1 MIPPCESNPCLHNGQ
16 CRSTS
21 LTSFECD
28 CSSNKYRGTV
38 CEIGILS
45 TPAIPILI
53 VNQPSHFLN
62 ITAYPEA
69 HLRVTVLSS
78 SNDLQVIQST
88 HNLSN
93 SQPLSNFKLIAI
105 KEGVYTISYSLS
117 GTDSQDFI
125 APMPVRVVV
134 VSGIADIIGA
144 GYEESIP
151 DMLSPGCCN
160 MNAGLSYQ
168 CPDST
173 DTIVFNSSNI
183 WKSTSNGDLIT
194 DGVVFA
200 FTQGLYLPVSIAGT
214 QLSHTVYNTLPQT
227 EYSYPHFED
236 IANNSDCSSYN
247 FTSADFSSLLARQL
261 LGVSYFNFIDEVLPS
276 WLTLTTRTQTL
287 TKNSAFTFEHY
298 STFVVPGENVNSI
311 ENCQGLDL
319 IQNKIYS
326 VISLKSIIVAEV
338 VQDLYHYT
346 PNGKETVCIAV
357 DMCSGEDPPVY
368 ITLPP
373 SSQEFMKSISQIQV
387 YKNYDTT
394 FIMISSLIDACE

>member
-1 MIPPCESNPCLHNGQ
+1 MIPPCDSNPCLHNGQ
-16 CRSTS
+16 CHSTG

-28 CSSNKYRGTV
+28 CSSNNYRGTV
-38 CEIGILS
+38 CEIGVLS

-53 VNQPSHFLN
+53 KNQHSRLLN
-62 ITAYPEA
+62 ITAYPET
-69 HLRVTVLSS
+69 HLKVTVLSS
-78 SNDLQVIQST
+78 SNNLQVIPST
-88 HNLSN
+88 HNLTN
-93 SQPLSNFKLIAI
+93 SHPQSNFKLVAD

-117 GTDSQDFI
+117 GTNSQDFI
-125 APMPVRVVV
+125 APLPVRVVV
-134 VSGIADIIGA
+134 VNGIADITGTRY
-144 GYEESIP
+144 GESIP

-160 MNAGLSYQ
+160 MNADLSYE
-168 CPDST
+168 CPDLT

-183 WKSTSNGDLIT
+183 WKSNSNGDLMT

-214 QLSHTVYNTLPQT
+214 QLSPTTYNTLPQT
-227 EYSYPHFED
+227 EYSCPHFED
-236 IANNSDCSSYN
+236 TAYNSDCLSYN

-261 LGVSYFNFIDEVLPS
+261 LGASYFNFIDEILPS
-276 WLTLTTRTQTL
+276 WLTLTTRAQSL
-287 TKNSAFTFEHY
+287 TESSAFTFEHY
-298 STFVVPGENVNSI
+298 STFIVPGENVNSI
-311 ENCQGLDL
+311 ESCQDLDL
-319 IQNKIYS
+319 IQNTIYS

-346 PNGKETVCIAV
+346 PNEKETVCIAV

-387 YKNYDTT
+387 WK
-394 FIMISSLIDACE
+394 